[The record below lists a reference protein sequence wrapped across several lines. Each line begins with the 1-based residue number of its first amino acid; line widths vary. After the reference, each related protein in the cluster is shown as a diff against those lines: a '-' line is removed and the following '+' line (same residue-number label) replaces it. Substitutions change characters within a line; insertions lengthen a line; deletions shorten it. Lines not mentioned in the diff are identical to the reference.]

1 MKLAKE
7 IKLEAE
13 VARRMWDT
21 ADLQM
26 KSEDEAY
33 YQGVMVAL
41 EWVLE
46 KYKDPFIPMYGGPL
60 EHEYY

>member
-1 MKLAKE
+1 MKLVKDV
-7 IKLEAE
+7 KLEAE

-26 KSEDEAY
+26 KPEDEAY

-46 KYKDPFIPMYGGPL
+46 KYEDPFIPMYSGPL
-60 EHEYY
+60 EHDYC